1 MSKEFKVG
9 LLTVVAL
16 VIFYIG
22 FKFLKGIDLFDPTNT
37 YYAYYEDVDG
47 LQVSNPVII
56 NGLQVGRVNEILLE
70 QDGAKTRMRVSLDI
84 DEDLVL
90 YEGTEALL
98 IDQNPVL
105 GGKAIILNIKENGSA
120 LEEEAVLAGKRD
132 KALADILKEKADPI
146 VANVDTT
153 LTRVNNILSD
163 LGSSGSQVELAL
175 TDFQLTAQELKLL
188 VRENR
193 KDINALTRNLLLL
206 GQTLN
211 DPETGIAPFLLNLN
225 QMADSLN
232 NGQLTA
238 TLNQA
243 NQAVANLQQL
253 TAGIQQ
259 GEGSIGKLLQNDS
272 LYFNLNSSSQSL
284 NELLLDMKA
293 NPDRYINIKF
303 SLIGGGK

>member
-105 GGKAIILNIKENGSA
+105 GGKAIILNIKENGLV

>member
-105 GGKAIILNIKENGSA
+105 GGKAIILNIKENGLV

-175 TDFQLTAQELKLL
+175 TDFQLTAQELKFL

-206 GQTLN
+206 SQTLN
-211 DPETGIAPFLLNLN
+211 DPETGIAPFLSNLN

>member
-105 GGKAIILNIKENGSA
+105 GGKAIILNIKENGLV

-175 TDFQLTAQELKLL
+175 TDFQLTAQELKFL

-211 DPETGIAPFLLNLN
+211 DPESGIAPFLSNLN